1 MFYAASLSEGV
12 DVSFCSNERRKRNRG
27 VLMKNMIRILA
38 IIMLMHST
46 AALAQAGAQSGSQ
59 KRLVQIDESTGDLVE
74 VAQVAPQAT
83 APIVINNN
91 QKSTQGSAQTAIQE
105 QPTTVIEDSPLSM
118 SSAERRRRERQ
129 SLELQ
134 TESRIVEKLE
144 EGRMEDE
151 RRRSERIFNQS
162 FGSGDHAQPAP
173 QQIQV
178 LQAPPSVPVVTSVV
192 APVAPVEVVKAEP
205 KVNVKEELRAAL
217 EEMKPKEESKLTE
230 YYVQGLVGMG
240 NYPDAINIRG
250 NVSTGFSV
258 GIVTP
263 ERIVA
268 EGTFQYSQ
276 FDIETMTSNP
286 PFKTLSQYNFSAAMK
301 YQILS
306 GRVRPVVGAIAGY
319 TYRSY
324 RDQVYYSYSSNVGNA
339 STNAFDVGG
348 LVGLDV
354 QLTNSFSLGAD
365 FRYMKNVAYRQN
377 SDYQRS
383 FVYQGAGRAVEEI
396 DYYLSSLVARFIF

>member
-1 MFYAASLSEGV
+1 
-12 DVSFCSNERRKRNRG
+12 
-27 VLMKNMIRILA
+27 MKNMIRVLA

>member
-12 DVSFCSNERRKRNRG
+12 DDSFGSNERRKRNRG
-27 VLMKNMIRILA
+27 VLMKNMIRVLA